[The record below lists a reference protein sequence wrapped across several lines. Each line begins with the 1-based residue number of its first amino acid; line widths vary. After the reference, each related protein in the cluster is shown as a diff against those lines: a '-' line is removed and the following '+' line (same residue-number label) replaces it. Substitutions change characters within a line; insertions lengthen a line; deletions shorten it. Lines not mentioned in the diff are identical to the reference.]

1 MSNSAVRY
9 NTYLRSNKV
18 MVKSALADILLEQ
31 NFALKEEE
39 KENLQR
45 INSEEDLIGKI
56 CDLAV
61 ELGADEDEIDAL
73 FDEYC
78 FVEISDIEASVAYWG
93 NYYKGQPLADK
104 IHSGEVFES
113 MSNTTRRIVG
123 EALNRL
129 CDLPVGWVQHCIY
142 ARTRGIELEAPT
154 IGWRFTR
161 EDVEAA

>member
-1 MSNSAVRY
+1 MSNSAVRFNSY
-9 NTYLRSNKV
+9 NRLNKII
-18 MVKSALADILLEQ
+18 VKSALADILEEQ
-31 NFALKEEE
+31 NFDLQEEK

-56 CDLAV
+56 CGLAV
-61 ELGADEDEIDAL
+61 KLGADEEEIDEL

-78 FVEISDIEASVAYWG
+78 FVEVYDIEASVDYWG
-93 NYYKGQPLADK
+93 DYFKGQPLADK

-123 EALNRL
+123 QALNIL

-142 ARTRGIELEAPT
+142 ARTRGIELGHPT